1 MRAAHVSL
9 ALVVLAA
16 PSRAHA
22 YDDDDRPFGRGT
34 ILPSVALGGSFAG
47 RYGGSLLVGAGASY
61 FVAKGFA
68 VGLHLRNVSTF
79 YSSTFKAEL
88 GRAFDQVPTNEFSLM
103 PSVMWVLWRS
113 RSFSPYLTAGVG
125 PVFLNKH
132 RGTLGQWSAGPGFL
146 IGFGGAMFI
155 DLGLAFGMRF
165 TSGRCEAA
173 YTFNDPDTGTT
184 FTNGAAC
191 SFTWGFRGGIVFGI
205 GGRRG
210 PRSGSSAPPPS
221 YSSPPPSSYPATTYT
236 PPPASEPPVSNDS
249 PTPSAA
255 QPVDAAPTEP
265 ALAPAPAPAPAPAQ
279 PPPPAGESLPVPP
292 PA

>member
-1 MRAAHVSL
+1 MRAVHLTL

-16 PSRAHA
+16 PARALA

-34 ILPSVALGGSFAG
+34 ILPSVALGGSFSG

-88 GRAFDQVPTNEFSLM
+88 GRAFEQVPTNELSLM
-103 PSVMWVLWRS
+103 PSAMWVLWRS
-113 RSFSPYLTAGVG
+113 RTFSPYLTAGVG

-132 RGTLGQWSAGPGFL
+132 RGALGQWSAGPGFL

-155 DLGLAFGMRF
+155 DLGLSFGMRF
-165 TSGRCEAA
+165 TGDRCEAA
-173 YTFNDPDTGTT
+173 YTFKDPDTGGT

-191 SFTWGFRGGIVFGI
+191 SFTWGFRGGIVFGF

-210 PRSGSSAPPPS
+210 PRSSSSSSPSPS
-221 YSSPPPSSYPATTYT
+221 YQGPPPSSYPAPTYT
-236 PPPASEPPVSNDS
+236 PPPSGPPVSNDS

-265 ALAPAPAPAPAPAQ
+265 ALAPAPTDPSA
-279 PPPPAGESLPVPP
+279 PAGESLPVPP